1 MHTVS
6 LDSSCLQRDRRLIAS
21 VTKAAKI
28 FCVRGCLRKGVQLC
42 ALSRRARVCD
52 EGGFPPLR
60 ARRRPPLHARMSGEA
75 LRRRLLLVLW
85 RRYARPRCVLL
96 DARETPLRVLVD
108 PHLHARTSGEA
119 LRRRCSWCAGDAM
132 RDPAACSST
141 PALVR
146 LERWYRVEQGMG
158 HSRTGPYARAS
169 VAARA
174 APSALCAPGPGA
186 RDKFTK

>member
-1 MHTVS
+1 MPRARPRTA
-6 LDSSCLQRDRRLIAS
+6 RLCPWIVRACREIDGWIAS

-28 FCVRGCLRKGVQLC
+28 FCVRGCLRTGVQLC
-42 ALSRRARVCD
+42 ALSRRACVS
-52 EGGFPPLR
+52 EEVWFP
-60 ARRRPPLHARMSGEA
+60 
-75 LRRRLLLVLW
+75 
-85 RRYARPRCVLL
+85 
-96 DARETPLRVLVD
+96 PLRVLVD

-158 HSRTGPYARAS
+158 HSRTGLYARAS